1 MGVPKPKSKSGK
13 KKPARP
19 PQQLT
24 AEEHFENAEMAFA
37 MENYDQAA
45 KSFRRA
51 LDMEPEN
58 LEYLEG
64 YGSFLAETGQREEAV
79 AVLQRAVAA
88 QPDEGF
94 EKFMYLGQLVEDPA
108 EAVASVRKGVAIL
121 RAYMQQHAQEP
132 APAEGSEEA
141 EEHAME
147 KQHLDATLASCL
159 CALAEALLHKAQAAG
174 EGALAGVE
182 AEVESTLN
190 EARGLAPS
198 SPEPLQ
204 ALASLRQQ
212 QGKDEE
218 ALQVLRQSMALW
230 FKPAPEEPEE
240 EEGEEGKQA
249 AGGSEKKAAAAAEAE
264 VRRVQVGFPLGL
276 RHRVS
281 PAAAAPASPAN
292 QTIVLLFSFPAQQE
306 EDLGSSDSDSEMEF
320 DSDDDDLPSY
330 EFRFETAKLLLELD
344 ESVEAASQVLE
355 GLLDENDQ
363 DPNVWLLLAMCCQGG
378 GDEEGALGA
387 VEEGIEVCKRLGLP
401 KDDDTYAGLEALQEG
416 LQTLLKDAAA
426 QQAGKKDN

>member
-58 LEYLEG
+58 LEFLEG
-64 YGSFLAETGQREEAV
+64 YGSFLAETGQRDEAV

-94 EKFMYLGQLVEDPA
+94 EKYMYLGQLIEDPA
-108 EAVASVRKGVAIL
+108 EAEASVRKGVSIL

-141 EEHAME
+141 EEREME

-159 CALAEALLHKAQAAG
+159 CSLAEALLHKAQAAG

-182 AEVESTLN
+182 GEIESTLN
-190 EARGLAPS
+190 EARGLAPN

-212 QGKDEE
+212 QGKDED

-230 FKPAPEEPEE
+230 FKPAPEESEEE
-240 EEGEEGKQA
+240 EEGAAEEGKKAA
-249 AGGSEKKAAAAAEAE
+249 AGGSGKKAAAAEAE
-264 VRRVQVGFPLGL
+264 Q
-276 RHRVS
+276 
-281 PAAAAPASPAN
+281 
-292 QTIVLLFSFPAQQE
+292 
-306 EDLGSSDSDSEMEF
+306 EDLGSSDSGSEMEF
-320 DSDDDDLPSY
+320 DSDDDELPSY

-401 KDDDTYAGLEALQEG
+401 KEDDTYAGLEALQEG
-416 LQTLLKDAAA
+416 LQTLLKEAAKEG
-426 QQAGKKDN
+426 GKEDK

>member
-24 AEEHFENAEMAFA
+24 AEEHFENAEMAFT
-37 MENYDQAA
+37 MENFDQAA

-58 LEYLEG
+58 IEYLEG

-79 AVLQRAVAA
+79 VVLQRAAAA

-108 EAVASVRKGVAIL
+108 EAESNVRKGVSIL
-121 RAYMQQHAQEP
+121 RAYLQQHAQEP

-141 EEHAME
+141 EEQAME
-147 KQHLDATLASCL
+147 KEHLDATLASCL

-182 AEVESTLN
+182 GEVESTLN
-190 EARGLAPS
+190 EARGLSPD

-230 FKPAPEEPEE
+230 FKPAPEESDEEAE
-240 EEGEEGKQA
+240 EEGGEGKPA
-249 AGGSEKKAAAAAEAE
+249 AGGSAKKKKAEAE
-264 VRRVQVGFPLGL
+264 
-276 RHRVS
+276 
-281 PAAAAPASPAN
+281 
-292 QTIVLLFSFPAQQE
+292 E
-306 EDLGSSDSDSEMEF
+306 EDLGSSDSDDDEMEF
-320 DSDDDDLPSY
+320 DSDDDELPSY

-401 KDDDTYAGLEALQEG
+401 KEDDTYAGLEALQEG
-416 LQTLLKDAAA
+416 LQTLLKEAAK
-426 QQAGKKDN
+426 QGGKEEK